1 MSFNTLDRPVL
12 YVTTVEDGNVSF
24 SLSDGTASLSYSV
37 NSTGSVVIDL
47 KLDDFDDIENGILI
61 SSNDKLTVM
70 GLGTIFQG
78 LAGDTFTL
86 FPIQEYPSY
95 TFFAISIVSDAKNSM
110 SFVHLIGTEDN
121 TSVTI
126 TPTQTLSSLEGYGCS
141 GDAGQECSFTI
152 NKLQTLILQSP
163 SDLTGTKIVSNKPIS
178 VFSGHD
184 CAYVPINLTV
194 NCKPVIEQIPPVV
207 TWGRTF
213 LVGPLLGHQHGEW
226 YKIMA
231 AEDNTN
237 VNVYCVGP
245 GVYSKTFVLPT
256 EGSTYFFTPG
266 INRRCSIRGDRP
278 LLVMLFA
285 TNDGGNSESNAFMAL
300 VPPVKQ
306 YISPLSVT
314 LEPRVQDNTVS
325 ITIPA
330 TSCSNSQC
338 SVLIDKDMTVDVS
351 SSSQPV
357 YCSESE
363 VCGYVLSQELS
374 AGVHTLRLS
383 TTGAI
388 GVISYTDRSDEYGF
402 GTVGSMALNH
412 IAGIYIIISYACEKS
427 YIVPITVDTPEV
439 VLGYDGLLKTGEKLV
454 LTCRVSLQV
463 DFGSEIET
471 TLRWLKGEEDTEL
484 RTAPIDTQTDK
495 RGSYIVNHTVE
506 TLSLEDSDVYRCE
519 VTLRS
524 DQAGVLTTASD
535 SMTISVVGE
544 AGYTA
549 LYLLVSVYDIELLC
563 PQALVISSCSSW
575 EFQSAVIG

>member
-1 MSFNTLDRPVL
+1 MNNLEQNRPML
-12 YVTTVEDGNVSF
+12 YVTTLENRDISF
-24 SLSDGTASLSYSV
+24 SLSDGTTSLSYSV
-37 NSTGSVVIDL
+37 NSTGHVAIDL
-47 KLDDFDDIENGILI
+47 QPAGFTDGILI
-61 SSNDKLTVM
+61 SSDDQVSKLIVM
-70 GLGTIFQG
+70 GLGTIFQDVS
-78 LAGDTFTL
+78 GDTFKL

-95 TFFAISIVSDAKNSM
+95 TFFAISIVSEAKNSM
-110 SFVHLIGTEDN
+110 SFIHLIGTEDN

-126 TPTQTLSSLEGYGCS
+126 TPTQTLSSLGDYGCI
-141 GDAGQECSFTI
+141 GTAGQQCSFTI

-184 CAYVPINLTV
+184 CAKVPINVTA

-207 TWGRTF
+207 TWGKTF

-245 GVYSKTFVLPT
+245 GVYSKTFLLPT

-266 INRRCSIRGDRP
+266 LNRRCSIRGDRP

-285 TNDGGNSESNAFMAL
+285 TNDGEEPNTFMAL

-314 LEPRVQDNTVS
+314 LEPSVQDNTIS

-330 TSCSNSQC
+330 TSCPNSQC
-338 SVLIDKDMTVDVS
+338 SVLVDKNMSVDVS

-357 YCSESE
+357 YCSENE

-374 AGVHTLRLS
+374 DGVHTLRLS
-383 TTGAI
+383 TAGAM
-388 GVISYTDRSDEYGF
+388 GVISYTDRSDSYGY

-412 IAGIYIIISYACEKS
+412 IAGIYI
-427 YIVPITVDTPEV
+427 
-439 VLGYDGLLKTGEKLV
+439 
-454 LTCRVSLQV
+454 
-463 DFGSEIET
+463 
-471 TLRWLKGEEDTEL
+471 
-484 RTAPIDTQTDK
+484 
-495 RGSYIVNHTVE
+495 
-506 TLSLEDSDVYRCE
+506 
-519 VTLRS
+519 
-524 DQAGVLTTASD
+524 
-535 SMTISVVGE
+535 
-544 AGYTA
+544 
-549 LYLLVSVYDIELLC
+549 
-563 PQALVISSCSSW
+563 
-575 EFQSAVIG
+575 